1 MGLRQTSGSVVCPRC
16 GRLVGVRDAR
26 CFNCGRSHPGLF
38 GFAPLL
44 GRWGNNASFA
54 NLVLWGCGTMFLIS
68 LVLRPEGLLDGGILS
83 MLGPDSKVLFLLGS
97 SGGIPIFGQGRFWTV
112 LSAAWLHGG
121 IIHII
126 FNLMNIRP
134 LVGAVENI
142 FGVGRTI
149 IIYTLSSVIG
159 FATTSTI
166 YYLAAT
172 GPLSFLPSFL
182 SGAPLT
188 VGASASICGMLGA
201 LLAYGRR
208 SGQVH
213 LERWAWNTIAAV
225 VVMGFLLPFID
236 NWAHIGGFVG
246 GYFVTK
252 MLRPLEDESPLHILG
267 GLICLVAMLAAIV
280 LSVVHGLPIYNQ
292 WIAEAAG

>member
-1 MGLRQTSGSVVCPRC
+1 
-16 GRLVGVRDAR
+16 
-26 CFNCGRSHPGLF
+26 
-38 GFAPLL
+38 
-44 GRWGNNASFA
+44 
-54 NLVLWGCGTMFLIS
+54 
-68 LVLRPEGLLDGGILS
+68 
-83 MLGPDSKVLFLLGS
+83 
-97 SGGIPIFGQGRFWTV
+97 
-112 LSAAWLHGG
+112 
-121 IIHII
+121 
-126 FNLMNIRP
+126 
-134 LVGAVENI
+134 
-142 FGVGRTI
+142 
-149 IIYTLSSVIG
+149 VIG

-166 YYLAAT
+166 FYLTAR

-246 GYFVTK
+246 GYFVTR